1 MKTTKKRSRLTCG
14 IRETKARLSQLLE
27 EVRQGAEILITDRGR
42 PIGKLVGLE
51 PGDLELEE
59 RLTRL
64 VQQRCLEPEA
74 ARPCKPLPPPIPLR
88 DSVAQEFLRA
98 DRER

>member
-14 IRETKARLSQLLE
+14 VRETKARLSQLLE

-42 PIGKLVGLE
+42 PVGKLVGIE
-51 PGDLELEE
+51 PGDLSLEE

-64 VQQRCLEPEA
+64 TQQRYLEPEA
-74 ARPCKPLPPPIPLR
+74 VRPGCPLPPPVPMTGSL
-88 DSVAQEFLRA
+88 AQEFLRA